1 MTADHGGSD
10 FVERLAMR
18 GFANARRIDSKALLA
33 AINGELKSKFALTAD
48 PLMTPDFTQFYAVD
62 DKKRALGEP
71 LRTKVIEA
79 ALAILNARPEVEEAF
94 SLKDLLSHKVKRS
107 AQSDYSLRDRYAL
120 SVMDG
125 RSGDII
131 VAFKS
136 GIATGPALPTAVLM
150 GHSGPYRT
158 DTAVPIVFWWQ
169 GMKGQTRILPVDTT
183 MIAPTLA
190 NIIDVKAPADLDGT
204 CFDLGFPGAPKCTR

>member
-1 MTADHGGSD
+1 
-10 FVERLAMR
+10 
-18 GFANARRIDSKALLA
+18 
-33 AINGELKSKFALTAD
+33 
-48 PLMTPDFTQFYAVD
+48 
-62 DKKRALGEP
+62 
-71 LRTKVIEA
+71 
-79 ALAILNARPEVEEAF
+79 
-94 SLKDLLSHKVKRS
+94 
-107 AQSDYSLRDRYAL
+107 
-120 SVMDG
+120 
-125 RSGDII
+125 

-190 NIIDVKAPADLDGT
+190 NIIDVTAPADIDGT
-204 CFDLGFPGAPKCTR
+204 CFDLGFPGAPKCRR

>member
-1 MTADHGGSD
+1 MCDHLYRLDAQIGAFLTFLDGLGPRVLVVMTGDHGGSD
-10 FVERLAMR
+10 FVERLALQ
-18 GFANARRIDSKALLA
+18 GFANARRIDSKAFLTA
-33 AINGELKSKFALTAD
+33 VNAELKSKFSLTAD
-48 PLMTPDFTQFYAVD
+48 PLVTPDFTQFYAVD

-79 ALAILNARPEVEEAF
+79 ALGILIRREEVDEAF
-94 SLKDLLSHKVKRS
+94 ALKDLLSHKVKRS

-136 GIATGPALPTAVLM
+136 GIATGP
-150 GHSGPYRT
+150 R
-158 DTAVPIVFWWQ
+158 
-169 GMKGQTRILPVDTT
+169 
-183 MIAPTLA
+183 
-190 NIIDVKAPADLDGT
+190 AD
-204 CFDLGFPGAPKCTR
+204 R